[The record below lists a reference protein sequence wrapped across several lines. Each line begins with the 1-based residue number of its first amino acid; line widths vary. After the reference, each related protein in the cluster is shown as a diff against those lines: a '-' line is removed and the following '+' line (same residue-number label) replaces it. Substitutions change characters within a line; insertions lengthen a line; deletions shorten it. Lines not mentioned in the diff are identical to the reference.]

1 MSDSWI
7 DEFFDE
13 MEAANE
19 PLSFTQES
27 SLHSLLDRSSIS
39 PERKEL
45 ILLEIDQATQEDLPR
60 LFSILIESQVDPIT
74 SGLNYTQTDI
84 KKHLCKLITKH

>member
-27 SLHSLLDRSSIS
+27 SLHSMLDRSSLS

-45 ILLEIDQATQEDLPR
+45 ILLEIENATQEDLPR
-60 LFSILIESQVDPIT
+60 LFLILKESQVDPIL
-74 SGLNYTQTDI
+74 SGFNYTQTDI
-84 KKHLCKLITKH
+84 KEHLCKLITKH